1 MVKKPVILV
10 LNCYSIILILFNSYE
25 IRAFHDGKEENTSIN
40 WFPQPLEEI
49 APTEHDKNSHQN
61 LANTISDVGQA
72 PEVEL
77 SMQTSDATKP
87 SPGDINIQTE
97 APQSTTAIVL
107 DPINNKSEDTVNSST
122 VKPNKEVECPD
133 DNYCLNGGTCVLLEN
148 GQMLCIC
155 PESFYG
161 ARCQTRNICK
171 TVIADSLTGDQ
182 ICARIER
189 GCFMNDKFFRC
200 SCYQDEYFI
209 FKNNHYGSKQ
219 ERLNKKR
226 RQKNEKSEQTTSFS
240 DIITSS
246 YSFENM
252 LSPETPPSDTKSES
266 KTPTPTT
273 YLAECRKINKCL
285 GVRCR
290 QMSEICQE
298 GVCVCNQ
305 DSGYIKDPSDGLCKL
320 LDPCK
325 MPTPDGQ
332 PICGQAQCVATYD
345 QELYRCLCPVGY
357 RAIKVGSSKSSTQC
371 ALLTDTIC
379 DVPLLNK
386 CQHIC
391 QIDRKSNHYKCSCL
405 PGYKQGKNLGIDDH
419 MCFFDEHLDHSKYV
433 EENLEQA
440 RSTSFSENSDNYRE
454 REYVYKTYLV
464 PKQSQDKHTNDKAID
479 NTITYDPLTTTTA
492 TKVEETITVK
502 FNDDKIDLNSLKTH
516 ETLIKRELRST
527 RDTKENFIWSPRN
540 NDSSS
545 NFGGSNLNKMSAQD
559 RCNMYCEEN
568 KICVLESGTIDSY
581 RCVCDRQG
589 YVSVG
594 DRCLDWCAAA
604 DFSYRVLGLLEM
616 ICWSGVC
623 KLNSL
628 RPSHKHDLM
637 KIDEGHAKLERESSW
652 RPTFECDCSSSP
664 LLVQDSETK
673 LCKLDFQAIIKP
685 CLPGNVG
692 YVDCVEH
699 KNAYCAV
706 LHKNSWSFIRDLHK
720 MRPGTETNLKPTSS
734 VNNMKGKGDEPN
746 RASSSK
752 AKTKAKT
759 DKLYTCVCSPEKK
772 FLVDKP
778 RNKERCVDEC
788 DLLNIEC
795 GRFNRMCRAATIAP
809 HDFGRENL
817 VRVDPDG
824 VRMNFKSAGC
834 ECLPGFNV
842 GPTESVDFTIDDN
855 TSTNKAS
862 LTTNIVPGIDTY
874 PPVLS
879 NIIDIENFSESE
891 NLRAKYMNINS
902 RCLLDYDV
910 VEFHASFK
918 APADFDPNWIKIKD
932 SPSGP
937 DKKQYKSYNLKT
949 SRLEVIKEVA
959 DEDSRDAKQT
969 TSGDNSINSMA
980 DIDDKDVEACDI
992 DGDCLLKPP
1001 NFMTADISVLHK
1013 NVVLVSQ
1020 CDPSLAPL
1028 SIEAYQECT
1037 KYRYWIIQK
1046 LRNHFVDWR
1055 GVLTQHLTETFDL
1068 MEGDIRLKV
1077 NKCEAT
1083 IKGASDLNIMTND
1096 SSASKNNKD
1105 NLQVVKNE
1113 NKSAKQSSN
1122 SRSLS
1127 PVDQTSLIDADIDCE
1142 LTLHSA
1148 GDESSPRYVRKVL
1161 LEKQLQKFIFV
1172 EQAKKFGPN
1181 YYLMAPN
1188 MLIRRDSFDQL
1199 AEHRK
1204 LFNPCKSDYAYC
1216 DKQTKCDMVDT
1227 VNFTCTCEYGYTPIG
1242 SRDIYYADSRKE
1254 VCEDI
1259 NECLFDVCKELADA
1273 STCINEIGD
1282 YRCQCNRH
1290 YTGDNKRF
1298 CTHVCNTI
1306 SCKHGKCRLV
1316 GDHHAFCECD
1326 EGYKESDCSVQ
1337 DPNVALRKAN
1347 MIIFGSIF
1355 TSVLLLAITIAIS
1368 LNSQLKKTKKKLKR
1382 LEVVSETGNLFEYP
1396 HQQPFRTRMSS
1407 K

>member
-1 MVKKPVILV
+1 MVNKSIIL
-10 LNCYSIILILFNSYE
+10 LLDCYSIVLILTYSFGTHT
-25 IRAFHDGKEENTSIN
+25 FHDNKGENNSID
-40 WFPQPLEEI
+40 WFPKPGEEHI
-49 APTEHDKNSHQN
+49 KSLHQKSIDSSLDTSQMLN
-61 LANTISDVGQA
+61 IESSSQA
-72 PEVEL
+72 
-77 SMQTSDATKP
+77 
-87 SPGDINIQTE
+87 
-97 APQSTTAIVL
+97 TTVL
-107 DPINNKSEDTVNSST
+107 DLSTNGNVNIERDPAQPEIPIGSQNSST
-122 VKPNKEVECPD
+122 IQPEGVRDGAQSSTVAPREIECQD
-133 DNYCLNGGTCVLLEN
+133 ENYCLNGGTCILTES
-148 GQMLCIC
+148 GQMMCLC

-161 ARCQTRNICK
+161 ARCQTKNICK
-171 TVIADSLTGDQ
+171 TIIADSMTGDQ

-189 GCFMNDKFFRC
+189 ECFMNDKFFRC
-200 SCYQDEYFI
+200 SCHQDEYFI
-209 FKNNHYGSKQ
+209 FKNNQYKYLS
-219 ERLNKKR
+219 NKKQ
-226 RQKNEKSEQTTSFS
+226 RQGNENRPEQGSTFS

-246 YSFENM
+246 YM
-252 LSPETPPSDTKSES
+252 LNDESSTSETKNSDTKNSS
-266 KTPTPTT
+266 PAT

-290 QMSEICQE
+290 QMSEVCQE

-305 DSGYIKDPSDGLCKL
+305 DAGYIKDLSDGLCKL

-325 MPTPDGQ
+325 VPTADGE

-345 QELYRCLCPVGY
+345 HELYRCLCPVGY

-391 QIDRKSNHYKCSCL
+391 QVDRTSNNYKCSCL
-405 PGYKQGKNLGIDDH
+405 PGYKAGKHQGVDDH
-419 MCFFDEHLDHSKYV
+419 MCFFDEHLDHSKYI
-433 EENLEQA
+433 EESLELS
-440 RSTSFSENSDNYRE
+440 RSTSFSENSVNQAK
-454 REYVYKTYLV
+454 EYVYKTYLV
-464 PKQSQDKHTNDKAID
+464 PKQTYKHTNDKVVD
-479 NTITYDPLTTTTA
+479 NTITYDPLTTT
-492 TKVEETITVK
+492 KEPEEIVTVK
-502 FNDDKIDLNSLKTH
+502 IETDQIDLNSLKTH
-516 ETLIKRELRST
+516 ETLIKRELRSA
-527 RDTKENFIWSPRN
+527 RDSKDNFIWSGRNN

-545 NFGGSNLNKMSAQD
+545 NYGGTNLNKMSAQD

-623 KLNSL
+623 KPSSL
-628 RPSHKHDLM
+628 KPSQAHDFM
-637 KIDEGHAKLERESSW
+637 KIDDEQAGLERESSW

-664 LLVQDSETK
+664 LLIQDSDSK

-685 CLPGNVG
+685 CLPGNIG
-692 YVDCVEH
+692 YIDCVEH

-706 LHKNSWSFIRDLHK
+706 LHKNSWSFIRDLQK
-720 MRPGTETNLKPTSS
+720 ERPGTETNLKPTSL
-734 VNNMKGKGDEPN
+734 VGNMKGKGGDEAN
-746 RASSSK
+746 RGSSSK
-752 AKTKAKT
+752 AKAKVVA

-809 HDFGRENL
+809 DDFGKGNL

-855 TSTNKAS
+855 KPSSGPLKA
-862 LTTNIVPGIDTY
+862 NIVPGIDTY
-874 PPVLS
+874 PPLS
-879 NIIDIENFSESE
+879 SIIDIDNLAESE

-918 APADFDPNWIKIKD
+918 APADFDPNWIKIKQ
-932 SPSGP
+932 SSSNS
-937 DKKQYKSYNLKT
+937 DKKPYKSLNSQISRVETAKEIIDENGRDSKET
-949 SRLEVIKEVA
+949 SA
-959 DEDSRDAKQT
+959 S
-969 TSGDNSINSMA
+969 SDNHAHNINA
-980 DIDDKDVEACDI
+980 NRDDKVAPSIEAC
-992 DGDCLLKPP
+992 GKEADCLLKPP
-1001 NFMTADISVLHK
+1001 NFMSTDISALHK

-1028 SIEAYQECT
+1028 SIEAYRECT
-1037 KYRYWIIQK
+1037 KYRYWIVQK

-1055 GVLTQHLTETFDL
+1055 SVLTQHLSKTFDL
-1068 MEGDIRLKV
+1068 MEGNIRLKV

-1083 IKGASDLNIMTND
+1083 IRSISNSINANNTKHNGNNND
-1096 SSASKNNKD
+1096 IISR
-1105 NLQVVKNE
+1105 
-1113 NKSAKQSSN
+1113 NKSTQL
-1122 SRSLS
+1122 LS
-1127 PVDQTSLIDADIDCE
+1127 PGLRLLSPIDQISLIDADIDCE

-1172 EQAKKFGPN
+1172 DQAKQFGQN

-1188 MLIRRDSFDQL
+1188 MLILRDSFDQL

-1216 DKQTKCDMVDT
+1216 DKQTKCEMVDT

-1326 EGYKESDCSVQ
+1326 EGYKETDCSVQ

-1382 LEVVSETGNLFEYP
+1382 LEAVSETANLFEYP

-1407 K
+1407 KVSSTS